1 MKQKYSIVKNDKK
14 NELIIREFVEL
25 GKYDIYTLAFEETYG
40 NEAIESAVSR
50 GKTALIPIL
59 RTPGLYPPSICLE
72 KICESIIELY
82 NSDDNKTIELFFNDK
97 DNLSKNLRT
106 SEDIEYID
114 EETDELDTSVG
125 VETDELNDL
134 IANDD
139 SLSAN
144 VPLKVV
150 NDENP
155 DFKQKG

>member
-1 MKQKYSIVKNDKK
+1 MKQKYSILKNDEK

-25 GKYDIYTLAFEETYG
+25 DKHDTYTLAFEETYG
-40 NEAIESAVSR
+40 IEAIESAISR
-50 GKTALIPIL
+50 GRTALIAIL

-106 SEDIEYID
+106 SEDREYIEEETAD
-114 EETDELDTSVG
+114 ELDTSIGETDELD
-125 VETDELNDL
+125 ELITNDGG
-134 IANDD
+134 
-139 SLSAN
+139 LSAN
-144 VPLKVV
+144 VPIKVM

-155 DFKQKG
+155 DFEQKG

>member
-1 MKQKYSIVKNDKK
+1 MYT
-14 NELIIREFVEL
+14 
-25 GKYDIYTLAFEETYG
+25 YTLTFEETYG

-59 RTPGLYPPSICLE
+59 RTPGFYPPGMFLE
-72 KICESIIELY
+72 IICESIIKLY
-82 NSDDNKTIELFFNDK
+82 NSGGNKTIELFINDK
-97 DNLSKNLRT
+97 DYLSKEMRT
-106 SEDIEYID
+106 SEDREYIE

-139 SLSAN
+139 SLSTN
-144 VPLKVV
+144 VPPKVM

-155 DFKQKG
+155 DFEQKG